1 MGVHGRAGSAR
12 FPRFANERVRTT
24 VTRDYS
30 QYRRFRYQA
39 GGSAVTRASAEA
51 LWDVAAAIGSGNRYY
66 TLNSLWAIREVMDAA
81 VGGPGLRRARPQG
94 RELRP
99 GDRIDSW
106 EVLAVERPR
115 RLALIFGMKAP
126 GRGVLAFDIT
136 PVDRRHR
143 LSATAYWEP
152 DGLAGL
158 LYWRAMQPAHLFLFD
173 RLTDTICR
181 KALAAEQQAGAGEAA
196 HTDEGLG
203 PRTALRR

>member
-1 MGVHGRAGSAR
+1 MA
-12 FPRFANERVRTT
+12 
-24 VTRDYS
+24 RDYS
-30 QYRRFRYQA
+30 QYPQFRYQA
-39 GGSAVTRASAEA
+39 GGSAVTHASAEA
-51 LWDVAAAIGSGNRYY
+51 LWDVVAAIGGANRYY

-99 GDRIDSW
+99 GDHIDSW

-126 GRGVLAFDIT
+126 GRGVLEFRIT
-136 PVDRRHR
+136 PVDRRYR
-143 LSATAYWEP
+143 LTATAYWEP
-152 DGLAGL
+152 DGVPGL
-158 LYWRAMQPAHLFLFD
+158 IYWRAMQPAHLVLFD

-181 KALAAEQQAGAGEAA
+181 KALAAEQAQAAGDTAQA
-196 HTDEGLG
+196 DDDLG